1 MCNCLL
7 QDAELVQYDGGNALV
22 DLPHHRDYG
31 LSDDVSDEFEW
42 YQCQENI
49 ILAAPVMIRQYHDSS
64 LAIDWGTPCRMIP
77 VTSTQV
83 TVLY

>member
-31 LSDDVSDEFEW
+31 LSGDVSDEFEW

-49 ILAAPVMIRQYHDSS
+49 ILAAPVTPSYRLGHA
-64 LAIDWGTPCRMIP
+64 LASMIP